1 MKSLIYQ
8 CWTGPMRS
16 GTAAS
21 RDNMAEY
28 AKRIGADYRFDKD
41 PDVAVRICDVPI
53 YYEPAI
59 PWINLAEFA
68 EYDKV
73 MIVDMDV
80 FAVEGLTENI
90 FEVPIGDVGICTEPL
105 QPKMRAAMSGYF
117 FVKACVK
124 PSLARSGRSAPIR
137 LPPAS
142 TTSSAPQSLTP
153 RPTSSIARSSPLG
166 RTHFSSGTKYH
177 RFSALAA
184 TDDAAARSMN
194 VAIFTGG
201 GSSPIAMSFIR

>member
-1 MKSLIYQ
+1 MRSLIYQ

-16 GTAAS
+16 GSLAS
-21 RDNMAEY
+21 KSNMEEY

-41 PDVAVRICDVPI
+41 PDVAVKTCDVPI

-90 FEVPIGDVGICTEPL
+90 FEVPVGDVGICTEPL
-105 QPKMRAAMSGYF
+105 RIGPVQ
-117 FVKACVK
+117 
-124 PSLARSGRSAPIR
+124 
-137 LPPAS
+137 
-142 TTSSAPQSLTP
+142 
-153 RPTSSIARSSPLG
+153 
-166 RTHFSSGTKYH
+166 HW
-177 RFSALAA
+177 
-184 TDDAAARSMN
+184 
-194 VAIFTGG
+194 
-201 GSSPIAMSFIR
+201 